1 MSIPVELMEE
11 VVDMMLSEK
20 KIASLAEDTRVREV
34 GQATYRTIKEAL
46 EDQPEMIKQQHE
58 QALENQKARRA

>member
-1 MSIPVELMEE
+1 MSIPVELMRE

-20 KIASLAEDTRVREV
+20 KIASLALDTRVRNV

-46 EDQPEMIKQQHE
+46 FRTKDDQAAT
-58 QALENQKARRA
+58 QAGP